1 MPSPAVEA
9 RLLPVRRMAFGP
21 MAVVLDQ
28 VLLRA
33 QGPVL
38 AWTGPWRRLILGAR
52 KADRPKNTSFG
63 RT

>member
-1 MPSPAVEA
+1 MT
-9 RLLPVRRMAFGP
+9 
-21 MAVVLDQ
+21 VVLDQ

-38 AWTGPWRRLILGAR
+38 AGLGWRRLILGAR
-52 KADRPKNTSFG
+52 KADRPKNTSLG